1 MRGGQE
7 SSQEEELGVGG
18 TPLSY
23 DWQVRSSRVL
33 NVRPDDFRLCSAYA
47 KERLQRTARRAFP
60 PPAHVHV
67 KLSSSFQPVYE
78 RLPLTVP
85 ETLAFLRRRPV
96 LPRPFP
102 NTSQTINSYHVPL
115 SNLLV
120 EVLVSEP
127 REVPVD
133 DCYDFHP
140 FLQEADDVLRRVADP
155 RPVKESAAIGVGAK
169 HAARV
174 AGNEGRVLGD
184 SARRR
189 DGGGALVRAWRQ
201 SDRRNGCGGIAG
213 VRRGK
218 GDGNTHSHKPTAAS
232 QEGETVGRGDADKGL
247 AERVNLVTCIVS

>member
-1 MRGGQE
+1 MF
-7 SSQEEELGVGG
+7 L
-18 TPLSY
+18 
-23 DWQVRSSRVL
+23 
-33 NVRPDDFRLCSAYA
+33 
-47 KERLQRTARRAFP
+47 
-60 PPAHVHV
+60 
-67 KLSSSFQPVYE
+67 KLSP
-78 RLPLTVP
+78 
-85 ETLAFLRRRPV
+85 FLRRRPV

-133 DCYDFHP
+133 VCYDCRP
-140 FLQEADDVLRRVADP
+140 LLQEAHDVLRRVADP
-155 RPVKESAAIGVGAK
+155 PRPVKESAAVGVGAQ

-184 SARRR
+184 GARRR
-189 DGGGALVRAWRQ
+189 DGGGGALVRAWRQ

-218 GDGNTHSHKPTAAS
+218 GGA
-232 QEGETVGRGDADKGL
+232 GGRRGDGDEEEKG
-247 AERVNLVTCIVS
+247 AERGNQHTSRTNV